1 MTNNKDL
8 KTLLAERRQRLIN
21 EHKDLLGMEITQAH
35 AALGYWWVLSDQFVV
50 PGGVSTYTFRRAGTG
65 VLRLHVENN
74 IVKKIT

>member
-1 MTNNKDL
+1 MDKKNVKEA
-8 KTLLAERRQRLIN
+8 LAERRQRLIN
-21 EHKDLLGMEITQAH
+21 QHKDLLGMEITQAR

-74 IVKKIT
+74 IVKKIS